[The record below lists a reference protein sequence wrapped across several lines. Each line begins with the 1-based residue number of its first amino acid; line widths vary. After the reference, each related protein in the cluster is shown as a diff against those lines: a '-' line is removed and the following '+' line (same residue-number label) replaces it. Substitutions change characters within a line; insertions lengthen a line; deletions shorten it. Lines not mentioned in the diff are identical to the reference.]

1 LKTENTNAKVH
12 KLYWIAQD
20 SGKRYPAG
28 VAFYNELQGD
38 YRLKVDTFPE
48 DKVIYLKPISMSDG
62 LIHFRVEAAVRK
74 QGVVLHRAEIGEGHA
89 SVESG
94 YPIFMDIGPFARTL
108 VLEAA

>member
-1 LKTENTNAKVH
+1 MKTENTNGKIH
-12 KLYWIAQD
+12 KLYWLTQG

-89 SVESG
+89 SIENG
-94 YPIFMDIGPFARTL
+94 YPIFMDIGPFTRTL

>member
-1 LKTENTNAKVH
+1 MKTENTNAKVH

>member
-1 LKTENTNAKVH
+1 LKTENTKCHRLHWLCNET
-12 KLYWIAQD
+12 
-20 SGKRYPAG
+20 GKRYPAG

-89 SVESG
+89 NIESG

-108 VLEAA
+108 VLEVA

>member
-1 LKTENTNAKVH
+1 MKTENTNAKVH
-12 KLYWIAQD
+12 KLYWLAQD

-89 SVESG
+89 SIESG
-94 YPIFMDIGPFARTL
+94 YPIFMDIGPFVRTL